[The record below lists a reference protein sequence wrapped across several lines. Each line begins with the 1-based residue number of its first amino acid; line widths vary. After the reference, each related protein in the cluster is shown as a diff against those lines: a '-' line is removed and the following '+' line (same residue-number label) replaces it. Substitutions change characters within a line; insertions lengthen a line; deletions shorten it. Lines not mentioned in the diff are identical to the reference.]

1 MGLIDWTSFSKGD
14 KSGNGAKYLKLEA
27 GKSYRIRPVFKPH
40 IFYKY
45 FVERP
50 QGGFGQAI
58 TDTPDTC
65 VIRKKY
71 GEQAKQ
77 RFAVNVIDRADGIIK
92 VLEGP
97 ISILKQFSTW
107 ASETGTD
114 PGSKD
119 GGEFAIRVECPGNDK
134 KKTRYVVSFINYAPF
149 TDEEKALIKS
159 GAMNDLE
166 TLYRATS
173 QDQIE
178 AKVYGTDEEESSST
192 SKAKKAPEKQA
203 ASSKSQISDDLDF

>member
-192 SKAKKAPEKQA
+192 SKTKKAPEKQA

>member
-1 MGLIDWTSFSKGD
+1 MGLVDWTSFGKGE

-58 TDTPDTC
+58 TDTPDSC

-166 TLYRATS
+166 NLYKATP
-173 QDQIE
+173 QEQIE
-178 AKVYGTDEEESSST
+178 AKVYGSEEDSGSSSQ
-192 SKAKKAPEKQA
+192 KGKKAPEKQG
-203 ASSKSQISDDLDF
+203 ASSKSQLSDDLDF

>member
-1 MGLIDWTSFSKGD
+1 MGLIDWTSFSKGE

-166 TLYRATS
+166 TLYKATA
-173 QDQIE
+173 QEQIE
-178 AKVYGTDEEESSST
+178 AKVYGSDDEEPSSQ
-192 SKAKKAPEKQA
+192 SKFKKTPEKQS